1 MDRKT
6 FVGFTVPSVLIMSV
20 LMVFPL
26 ITTIFLSFNRIF
38 LRDLGDRE
46 WIGFG
51 NYTDV
56 LTDPTFWDAFWLTM
70 LYVVIVVPVH
80 IVVGLGLANLLDRV
94 KRGRGFYMA
103 ALLLPFI
110 VTPVVGTLMV
120 RNLFDRG
127 GLLAWLW
134 EMATDDP
141 FVITTGNVKWVL
153 IVHGIWSI
161 TPFAVITFFAGIQT
175 LPEERIEASDMDGA
189 GFWAKQRF
197 VVIPHLRSLIIFVL
211 LITIMDAYRT
221 FDNAFVF
228 GQSVGQSAHTLMVY
242 NFDVALSGQIG
253 RVGKGNAIAVLTVIG
268 ILVVLI
274 PFLRKSYQEQIAER

>member
-6 FVGFTVPSVLIMSV
+6 FIGFTVPSVLIMSV

-46 WIGFG
+46 WIGFE

-120 RNLFDRG
+120 RDLFDRG
-127 GLLAWLW
+127 GLLAWVW
-134 EMATDDP
+134 EMVTDDP

-161 TPFAVITFFAGIQT
+161 TPFAVITFFAGMQT